1 LTERFGQLMG
11 KTNSDTKRRFPMR
24 TKQTLL
30 ALSTAIMLLGAG
42 SLAMASDHDPT
53 DSEGGGIKVGP
64 LGQVFSGP
72 QTLGPNARAAYG
84 YVAPSQGKHTTH
96 KQIVRHPSK

>member
-1 LTERFGQLMG
+1 
-11 KTNSDTKRRFPMR
+11 MR

-53 DSEGGGIKVGP
+53 DSEGGIKVGP
-64 LGQVFSGP
+64 QGQVFSSQVNRG
-72 QTLGPNARAAYG
+72 TNAFG